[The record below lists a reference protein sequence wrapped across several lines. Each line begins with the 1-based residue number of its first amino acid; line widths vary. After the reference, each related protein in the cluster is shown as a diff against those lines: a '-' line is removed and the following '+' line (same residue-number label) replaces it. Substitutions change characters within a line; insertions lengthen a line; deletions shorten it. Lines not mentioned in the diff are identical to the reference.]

1 MSPHQLTLLRLT
13 PHPTLKPNRIINVN
27 NNDDKG
33 VYMKQIK
40 ININLTDDMY
50 TYLADEAARIFGT
63 TIEHDFEQHMVDYL
77 LDHFDDLEDCVSVDC
92 E

>member
-1 MSPHQLTLLRLT
+1 M
-13 PHPTLKPNRIINVN
+13 IIDVN
-27 NNDDKG
+27 DNEG
-33 VYMKQIK
+33 GYMKQIK

-50 TYLADEAARIFGT
+50 AHLADETARIFGT
-63 TIEHDFEQHMVDYL
+63 TIEHDFEQHVVDYL